1 MSYRR
6 FCNKKNCSEIF
17 ATNNSREKKINEEGG
32 NAWSLAS
39 TSCTSCQNF
48 MENGLKL
55 GSETAF
61 FYREPCWLA
70 FRVQQ
75 SQPDLWRSLQAF
87 SFSCSP
93 VRTLLPDALEIS
105 SACYLGH
112 YAPTV
117 RRQSCTITT
126 CAAPRW
132 GSGTTDCNRKQP
144 FLFLIPPH
152 MSVSTLY
159 TLQQTTVW
167 YFVWW
172 EPVRSQCYMDSKK
185 HGHLRI
191 ATMCHGGCNSWY
203 IVS

>member
-1 MSYRR
+1 
-6 FCNKKNCSEIF
+6 
-17 ATNNSREKKINEEGG
+17 
-32 NAWSLAS
+32 
-39 TSCTSCQNF
+39 

-61 FYREPCWLA
+61 IFRESCSLD

-75 SQPDLWRSLQAF
+75 SQPELWRCLQALF
-87 SFSCSP
+87 ISCSP
-93 VRTLLPDALEIS
+93 VCTLLSDALEIS

-112 YAPTV
+112 CAPTV

-159 TLQQTTVW
+159 TLQQTKVW

-172 EPVRSQCYMDSKK
+172 ESVRSQCYMDSKT
-185 HGHLRI
+185 HANLQI
-191 ATMCHGGCNSWY
+191 TTMCHSGRNSRY